1 MRNVASL
8 GKLIVCAA
16 IATVPMTIPASAQ
29 PLPPT
34 SPPQIAPTLGPAHV
48 VNLMTTDGMEAF
60 GAQWKTIEAKIVE
73 GPALPNDA
81 GPHVVLRYLTPCR

>member
-1 MRNVASL
+1 MRNVAL

-34 SPPQIAPTLGPAHV
+34 SPPQIAPTLGPAHE
-48 VNLMTTDGMEAF
+48 VNLMTTVGWRHSAPS
-60 GAQWKTIEAKIVE
+60 GR
-73 GPALPNDA
+73 P
-81 GPHVVLRYLTPCR
+81 

>member
-16 IATVPMTIPASAQ
+16 NATVPMTIPASAQ

-34 SPPQIAPTLGPAHV
+34 SPPQIAPLRASPRGQPDD
-48 VNLMTTDGMEAF
+48 DGWDGGIRRPVEDHRGENRGRACT
-60 GAQWKTIEAKIVE
+60 AQ
-73 GPALPNDA
+73 
-81 GPHVVLRYLTPCR
+81 

>member
-8 GKLIVCAA
+8 SKLIVCAA
-16 IATVPMTIPASAQ
+16 IATGPMTKIPASAQ

-34 SPPQIAPTLGPAHV
+34 SPPQIDRLFGPAHV

-60 GAQWKTIEAKIVE
+60 GARVRRPYRGENRGRACTAQ
-73 GPALPNDA
+73 
-81 GPHVVLRYLTPCR
+81 